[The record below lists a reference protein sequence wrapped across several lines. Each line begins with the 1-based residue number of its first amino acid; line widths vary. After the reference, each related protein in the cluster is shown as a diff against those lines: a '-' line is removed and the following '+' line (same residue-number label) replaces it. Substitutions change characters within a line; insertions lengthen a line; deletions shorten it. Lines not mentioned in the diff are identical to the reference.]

1 MILCSASVVSSLKGE
16 APIHL
21 VVVDFL
27 KEHEKGKAHHANMQ
41 TWRELED
48 RLKSGKAID
57 SVSQELHVLETQHWK
72 AVLSRIIAIV
82 CHLAE
87 HNQAL
92 RGHSEKLF
100 KPHNGNFL
108 GQVELMA
115 QFDPIM
121 SEHLRRIE
129 KKEIKDHYFSNII
142 QNELDAILQK
152 VKVLFCDD
160 GLHARY

>member
-1 MILCSASVVSSLKGE
+1 M
-16 APIHL
+16 
-21 VVVDFL
+21 
-27 KEHEKGKAHHANMQ
+27 
-41 TWRELED
+41 
-48 RLKSGKAID
+48 
-57 SVSQELHVLETQHWK
+57 SQELHVLETQHWK

-129 KKEIKDHYFSNII
+129 KKEII
-142 QNELDAILQK
+142 QNELIALVGEKTKDAILQK

>member
-1 MILCSASVVSSLKGE
+1 MK
-16 APIHL
+16 
-21 VVVDFL
+21 
-27 KEHEKGKAHHANMQ
+27 KAKRITQ
-41 TWRELED
+41 ICKPELED

-72 AVLSRIIAIV
+72 AILSRIIAIV

-129 KKEIKDHYFSNII
+129 KKGGKGKGKGSGVWPSMVNHTRNLSSAFNPSKCTLTAVNTHLE
-142 QNELDAILQK
+142 Q
-152 VKVLFCDD
+152 
-160 GLHARY
+160 